1 MSGVKRSWKMLAM
14 SAIVCSW
21 LADGSRAS
29 DAFQEPSPSPLP
41 TGPSTYSLFAGEQL
55 SYDDNLYRLPASAN
69 LAALVGAAASRQEV
83 IDTVSLGTDLHWYD
97 GLQAVDLHAR
107 AEDNRFLDN
116 RSLSNL
122 SGQGDVTW
130 DWQFG
135 ERLSGQAGA
144 QYFRALTNFGSTDYY
159 ALDLVDRVDYF
170 AGARYRVGPQVT
182 LFGGIDGADTSLSAL
197 PEKIYDFRSKAGNGG
212 VEFSS
217 ASGNTVS
224 VEYRYTDAR
233 FPTVFVL
240 NGAPF
245 NSDYDEDT
253 ALVTVKY
260 VLSAATKLE
269 ASAGYLR
276 RGYPYSEFAAFS
288 GSIGRAS
295 LEWQPTDALD
305 VVLTG
310 RHELRAYV
318 DSESDYFVSNG
329 GSIEPEWKATAAL
342 TLALAFS
349 HENHDYIG
357 SSPSALTFASRH
369 DTVTTEKAR
378 LTYNPAPCLTATLT
392 YQFARRDSNRAIL
405 EFDDNIATANVIFK
419 FQL

>member
-1 MSGVKRSWKMLAM
+1 M

-29 DAFQEPSPSPLP
+29 GAFPDAAEGPLSAAPSSY
-41 TGPSTYSLFAGEQL
+41 TLFAAEQVE
-55 SYDDNLYRLPASAN
+55 YDDNLYRLPATAN
-69 LAALVGAAASRQEV
+69 PAALVGAGASRQEV
-83 IDTVSLGTDLHWYD
+83 VDTVSLGTDLHWYD
-97 GLQAVDLHAR
+97 GIQAVDLHAR
-107 AEDNRFLDN
+107 ADENRFLDN

-122 SGQGDVTW
+122 SGQGNAAW

-135 ERLSGQAGA
+135 ESLSGQAGA
-144 QYFRALTNFGSTDYY
+144 QYFRALTSFSSTDYY
-159 ALDLVDRVDYF
+159 ALDMVDRVDYF
-170 AGARYRVGPQVT
+170 AGARYRVGPEVT
-182 LFGGIDGADTSLSAL
+182 LFGGVDGAATSLSAQ
-197 PEKIYDFRSKAGNGG
+197 PEKIYDFRSKSGNGG

-217 ASGNTVS
+217 PAGNSVS
-224 VEYRYTDAR
+224 VEYRYTDSR
-233 FPTVFVL
+233 FPTPFVL

-260 VLSAATKLE
+260 AFSAATRFE

-276 RGYPYSEFAAFS
+276 RGYPHSEFAAFS
-288 GSIGRAS
+288 GSIGSAS
-295 LEWQPTDALD
+295 LEWQPTDALQ

-342 TLALAFS
+342 TLALSFS

-357 SSPSALTFASRH
+357 SSPSALAFASRR
-369 DTVTTEKAR
+369 DTVTTDKAR
-378 LTYNPAPCLTATLT
+378 LTYSPAPCLTATLS
-392 YQFARRDSNRAIL
+392 YQYARRDSNRAIL
-405 EFDDNIATANVIFK
+405 EFDDNRATANVTFK
-419 FQL
+419 FRL